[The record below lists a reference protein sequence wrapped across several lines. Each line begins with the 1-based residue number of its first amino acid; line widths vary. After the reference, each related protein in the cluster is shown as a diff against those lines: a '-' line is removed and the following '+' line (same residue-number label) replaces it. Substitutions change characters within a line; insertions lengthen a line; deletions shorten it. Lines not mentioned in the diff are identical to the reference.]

1 MRGSAVEDMATRH
14 RVAKTERQ
22 IVRSRRRNRVRGRP
36 GWSLK
41 ISEINNIRNVSP
53 QMIQEARSLI
63 KIPHREH
70 ASPELLTLPPCAP
83 WHSIKRMKRSVRRT
97 VTIDHTG
104 IGVSDT

>member
-1 MRGSAVEDMATRH
+1 M
-14 RVAKTERQ
+14 
-22 IVRSRRRNRVRGRP
+22 RGRP

-70 ASPELLTLPPCAP
+70 ASPELLALPPCAP
-83 WHSIKRMKRSVRRT
+83 VSFDQAHEAIREEDRNDRSHWHWRFGHLDRP
-97 VTIDHTG
+97 
-104 IGVSDT
+104 